1 MKYTPVRVLMTEF
14 ADSSKGDKML
24 VNGYMYTQKAVKRN
38 SLLGRENRKQR
49 LTIDI
54 TEGPSFVA

>member
-38 SLLGRENRKQR
+38 RVCWEGKIENNDLL
-49 LTIDI
+49 
-54 TEGPSFVA
+54 